1 MQKQLMN
8 VAVAV
13 CIVIA
18 TLAFYFFYDNQDE
31 TRIAEIGSSPYSAE
45 FYIKDSQI
53 DSQKSFAFF
62 TELCEEKNI
71 SILKV
76 SYEMDN
82 GTPRTVYSG
91 IFCTGTFPQESLRVL
106 NGRLPSAG
114 AEFMASYDTA
124 DALQTGSL
132 FEFGGNNQLR
142 VDLLEQNYVEKGRVD
157 GAYRIVSNAPI
168 DSKQILE
175 AIAVFYGVDYLTLI
189 TPSVVKSVDSSG
201 LVSLG
206 IGALVFIALIVVLLS
221 LSLPVA
227 RIKEIGSQKLLGWSS
242 LRIWR
247 SYIWQIPLVACS
259 TALLTEVILLLKL
272 DGFVADFF
280 AMLALIWVITLGG
293 FILITSLM
301 MLVIFRQKTSAALK
315 QFFSLRSTFVAS
327 CLLKTAY
334 LSLLAAFALAVVPMI
349 GLSITE
355 YKTQQAWLN
364 HSNLYVI
371 SAFDTT
377 DEDLDS
383 MANGDRRLDEKF
395 GSAEVYHIYNTEFG
409 ALYATST
416 DYLPLNP
423 RDINSAPDTSSFQ
436 TMLVNPNYLKA
447 YPLYDEDGK
456 QIAVEE
462 SEGSRVK
469 LVPLSRAGETWE
481 SSAES
486 GTLTEEKTIFYKDDV
501 QLFSFASTVA
511 NDKGNYLTSPIIFV
525 LTETNMYDYE
535 RWNLIVTGADACVKF
550 PLDEAGIERL
560 SKRLDTTALA
570 QNNIKFDTIANV
582 MAERISFLQSS
593 LSMLFAIY
601 AAIFIAGLVA
611 SVFLIQLL
619 LLSKKRWLF
628 VARLNG
634 VSFYNRYQTEILFF
648 AAINALALLGVTA
661 GTGGFLAIPLLL
673 VAILLDAATIAFFIH
688 RLERKSLV
696 SQLKG
701 A

>member
-1 MQKQLMN
+1 VQKQLMN

-53 DSQKSFAFF
+53 DTQKSFGFF

-76 SYEMDN
+76 SYEMEN

-91 IFCTGTFPQESLRVL
+91 IFCTGTFPQESLRAL

-114 AEFMASYDTA
+114 AEFMSSYDTT
-124 DALQTGSL
+124 DDLQTGRL

-142 VDLLEQNYVEKGRVD
+142 VDLLEQNYAEKGRVD
-157 GAYRIVSNAPI
+157 GTYRIVSNAPI
-168 DSKQILE
+168 DSRQVLE
-175 AIAVFYGVDYLTLI
+175 AIAAFYEIDYQTLI

-242 LRIWR
+242 LRIWW

-259 TALLTEVILLLKL
+259 TALLVLVILLLKL
-272 DGFVADFF
+272 GGFVADFF

-315 QFFSLRSTFVAS
+315 QFFSLRPTFVAS

-334 LSLLAAFALAVVPMI
+334 LSLLAAFAFAVVPML
-349 GLSITE
+349 GFSITE
-355 YKTQQAWLN
+355 HKTQQAWLN
-364 HSNLYVI
+364 HSDLYVI

-383 MANGDRRLDEKF
+383 MENGDRRLDEKF
-395 GSAEVYHIYNTEFG
+395 GSAELYHIYNTEFG

-423 RDINSAPDTSSFQ
+423 LDINSAPDTSSFQ
-436 TMLVNPNYLKA
+436 IMLVNPNYLKA

-456 QIAVEE
+456 QIAIEE

-469 LVPLSRAGETWE
+469 LVPLSRAGEKG
-481 SSAES
+481 ES

-560 SKRLDTTALA
+560 GKRLDTTALA

-582 MAERISFLQSS
+582 MAERISLLQSS

-661 GTGGFLAIPLLL
+661 GTGSFLAIPLLL
-673 VAILLDAATIAFFIH
+673 VAILLDATTIAFFIH